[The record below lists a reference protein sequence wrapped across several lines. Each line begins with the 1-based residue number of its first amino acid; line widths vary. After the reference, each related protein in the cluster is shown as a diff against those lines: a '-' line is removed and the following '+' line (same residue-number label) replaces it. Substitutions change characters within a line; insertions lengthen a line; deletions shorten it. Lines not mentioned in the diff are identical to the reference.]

1 MLDLVLLLNCLRRKS
16 VFSTLNLPEVFYLAI
31 GLIALGVVAM
41 VAGWLR
47 NHFLQ
52 KKLERGE
59 IKELPNIVQARDM
72 ECCGQHEVC
81 EKESLLSAISKEIEY
96 YNDEELDRFQGR
108 DGDEYSEEEV
118 EEFREVLY
126 TMKETEVAGWV
137 RSLQLRAV
145 ELPNEVKDEVV
156 MIVGE
161 RRMGNGFG

>member
-1 MLDLVLLLNCLRRKS
+1 M
-16 VFSTLNLPEVFYLAI
+16 FYLAI
-31 GLIALGVVAM
+31 GLIVLGVVAM
-41 VAGWLR
+41 VAEWFR
-47 NHFLQ
+47 NRSLQ

-59 IKELPNIVQARDM
+59 IEELPNIVQAQDM

-81 EKESLLSAISKEIEY
+81 EKESLLAAISKDIEY
-96 YNDEELDRFQGR
+96 YNDEELDRFRGR
-108 DGDEYSEEEV
+108 ESDAYTEEEV

-156 MIVGE
+156 MVVGE
-161 RRMGNGFG
+161 RRGGGK